1 MQKLTSASTI
11 ILLICSAISSV
22 VAQPVRN
29 LNFDEPGIVNP
40 NQPIGWA
47 TQWVGYE
54 LSLDSVNVK
63 SGNFS
68 LKSNR
73 LPEHD
78 SGYAIGRQNIPTE
91 LLKGKELEIRVWM
104 RSDNIQNG
112 NAVFRVAAF
121 GEDSDVLEF
130 IQIPEGG
137 LSETIDW
144 KQYTAKTFISEE
156 AQQISLDAF
165 HNGEG
170 TAWFDDV
177 EIYID
182 GKKYE
187 PDSYVPWIA
196 TTEQIDWLKENV
208 IPLNSDNP
216 GNDFSDLVKL
226 KPLFQ
231 NAEIIGL
238 GEATHGTR
246 EFFRM
251 KHRFVE
257 WFAHQQDTVIFA
269 IEANMPEAR
278 AINKYIQSG
287 NGDPKKLLAR
297 LHYWTWNT
305 DEVLHLI
312 EWMRNYNELGD
323 GKIEFWGFDMA
334 FPRVAADSVHAFV
347 QRVDP
352 MFLEELEKSYEF
364 PDDPSEL
371 RSMDD
376 NKIIEIKEQAQKVR
390 EHLSDNRENY
400 LQKYERS
407 SVEWAIQYARIVEQ
421 AVSRFS
427 PNGNTRDESMA
438 KNIIWIYEQKKRYAP
453 LLIWAHNDH
462 IARSDYRFGKPLAEQ
477 FGDGYVNVGLS
488 FGEGNYSAVL
498 GPNEPVASYPSPLP
512 KKGSIEY
519 VFQSLDEPIFAL
531 NLNELKKY
539 PNGNWLKNSK
549 PFKSIGSVARDD
561 PYRDIPIAEYFDILI
576 YFDKTTASQSFGKPE
591 FRD

>member
-1 MQKLTSASTI
+1 
-11 ILLICSAISSV
+11 
-22 VAQPVRN
+22 
-29 LNFDEPGIVNP
+29 
-40 NQPIGWA
+40 
-47 TQWVGYE
+47 
-54 LSLDSVNVK
+54 
-63 SGNFS
+63 
-68 LKSNR
+68 
-73 LPEHD
+73 
-78 SGYAIGRQNIPTE
+78 
-91 LLKGKELEIRVWM
+91 
-104 RSDNIQNG
+104 
-112 NAVFRVAAF
+112 
-121 GEDSDVLEF
+121 
-130 IQIPEGG
+130 
-137 LSETIDW
+137 
-144 KQYTAKTFISEE
+144 
-156 AQQISLDAF
+156 
-165 HNGEG
+165 
-170 TAWFDDV
+170 
-177 EIYID
+177 
-182 GKKYE
+182 
-187 PDSYVPWIA
+187 
-196 TTEQIDWLKENV
+196 
-208 IPLNSDNP
+208 
-216 GNDFSDLVKL
+216 
-226 KPLFQ
+226 
-231 NAEIIGL
+231 
-238 GEATHGTR
+238 
-246 EFFRM
+246 
-251 KHRFVE
+251 
-257 WFAHQQDTVIFA
+257 
-269 IEANMPEAR
+269 
-278 AINKYIQSG
+278 
-287 NGDPKKLLAR
+287 
-297 LHYWTWNT
+297 
-305 DEVLHLI
+305 
-312 EWMRNYNELGD
+312 MRNYNELGD